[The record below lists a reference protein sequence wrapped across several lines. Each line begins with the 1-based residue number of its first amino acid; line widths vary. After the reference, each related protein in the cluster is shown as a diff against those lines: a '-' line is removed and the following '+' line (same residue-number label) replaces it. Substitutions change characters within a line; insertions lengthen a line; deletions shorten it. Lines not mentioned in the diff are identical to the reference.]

1 MMLMVVVYILG
12 TSHGSMSLV
21 SSLTVSRCHCTGG
34 WNNEMEYRT
43 GRVFMFMVRLGM
55 QRRTQGWGVEGLPL
69 EFYITA
75 LLSDT
80 Y

>member
-1 MMLMVVVYILG
+1 
-12 TSHGSMSLV
+12 
-21 SSLTVSRCHCTGG
+21 
-34 WNNEMEYRT
+34 
-43 GRVFMFMVRLGM
+43 MFMVRLGM